1 MHATPHGARAGWLTL
16 TLAILAVAAL
26 GEVSSSAL
34 AATTVGQLATPDS
47 SPCGGPATLIQ
58 TAVGSGASYTVP
70 AAGVITSW
78 SVNDGPQP
86 LVGLKLKVVTPLPDG
101 LNYTLAGESDAG
113 AQVPSAINT
122 YSARIPVRPGDDLG
136 IFEGQG
142 DCNAS
147 VAPGDFVF
155 VGAFDM
161 PLGTTSPLISLE
173 GIRLPITALVE
184 PDADADGFGDETQDQ
199 CPGDASA
206 HGLCP
211 APVTPPVVTPPAL
224 DVTAPAIT
232 VSAAATR
239 LSTLGS
245 IAFFVTSSE
254 AATGTAGASVKL
266 PTKPRVVL
274 FASRKLSL
282 GGGVRTKVSLKL
294 SKAAAGRV
302 RSLLKRGKRPVV
314 TATVS
319 LQDAAGNA
327 TTMKLDVKLKR

>member
-1 MHATPHGARAGWLTL
+1 
-16 TLAILAVAAL
+16 LAVSGAAA
-26 GEVSSSAL
+26 SSAL
-34 AATTVGQLATPDS
+34 AGTTVGQLAVPDS

-58 TAVGSGASYTVP
+58 TAVGDGASYTVP

-101 LNYTLAGESDAG
+101 LNYKLVDESAAG

-122 YSARIPVRPGDDLG
+122 YSARIPVSPGDDLG

-184 PDADADGFGDETQDQ
+184 PDADGDGFGDETQDQ

-206 HGLCP
+206 HGPCP
-211 APVTPPVVTPPAL
+211 QPAVSTPPVVTPPAL

-232 VSAAATR
+232 VSAATTR
-239 LSTLGS
+239 LSSLGS
-245 IAFFVTSSE
+245 ISFFVTSNE

-266 PTKPRVVL
+266 PTKPRVVP
-274 FASRKLSL
+274 FASRKLTL
-282 GGGVRTKVSLKL
+282 GAGVRTKVSLKL

-327 TTMKLDVKLKR
+327 TIGKLGIKLKR